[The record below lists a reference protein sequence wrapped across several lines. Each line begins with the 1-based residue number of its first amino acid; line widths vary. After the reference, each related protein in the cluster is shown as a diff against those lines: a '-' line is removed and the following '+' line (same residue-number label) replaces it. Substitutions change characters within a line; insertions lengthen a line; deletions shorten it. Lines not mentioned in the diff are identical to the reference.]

1 LVEPKHP
8 QLSVQNQ
15 CQLLGVSRSSYYYE
29 PKEVSE
35 EELTLLRL
43 LDEQYMKTPFYGSR
57 KFTVFLR
64 SMGYEVNRKRVI
76 RLMRQ
81 LGLQAIYPKRRTT
94 IFNPEHRVYPYLLK
108 DLSIEKANHVWCT
121 DITYLPIGKGH
132 FYLVVIMDWYS
143 RRVLAWKISN
153 TMDVDFCKRA
163 LEEALLNC
171 GTPEIFNSDQGSQF
185 TSKDFT
191 ERLQEEKVK
200 ISMDGRGRCYDN
212 IFIERLWRSL
222 KYELIYI
229 QEFENGKEL
238 TEEVNKWFNW
248 YNKER
253 PHQAL
258 DYQTPDEVY
267 RQSLTMSGKLSL
279 ENDDPIQSLA
289 SS

>member
-1 LVEPKHP
+1 
-8 QLSVQNQ
+8 
-15 CQLLGVSRSSYYYE
+15 
-29 PKEVSE
+29 VSE

-94 IFNPEHRVYPYLLK
+94 IVNPENRVYPYLLR
-108 DLSIEKANHVWCT
+108 DLSIERANHVWCT
-121 DITYLPIGKGH
+121 DITYLPTGKGH
-132 FYLVVIMDWYS
+132 FYLVAIMDWYS

-163 LEEALLNC
+163 LEEALLNY
-171 GTPEIFNSDQGSQF
+171 GKPEIFNSDQGSQF
-185 TSKDFT
+185 TSKEFT
-191 ERLQEEKVK
+191 ERLQKEKVK

-267 RQSLTMSGKLSL
+267 RQSLTMTAKLSL
-279 ENDDPIQSLA
+279 ENDAPIQSLA
-289 SS
+289 SP

>member
-1 LVEPKHP
+1 MVETEHP
-8 QLSVQNQ
+8 QLSVQKQ
-15 CQLLGVSRSSYYYE
+15 CQLLGVSRSSYYYQ

-64 SMGYEVNRKRVI
+64 SLGYEVNRKRVI

-81 LGLQAIYPKRRTT
+81 LGLQAIYPRRRTT
-94 IFNPEHRVYPYLLK
+94 IVNPEHRVYPYLLR
-108 DLSIEKANHVWCT
+108 DLSIERANHVWCT

-132 FYLVVIMDWYS
+132 FYLVAIMDWYS
-143 RRVLAWKISN
+143 RRVLGWKISN

-163 LEEALLNC
+163 LEEALSNY

-185 TSKDFT
+185 TSKEFT
-191 ERLQEEKVK
+191 ERLQKEKVK

-267 RQSLTMSGKLSL
+267 RRSLTMTRKLSL
-279 ENDDPIQSLA
+279 ENDAPVQSLA
-289 SS
+289 SP

>member
-1 LVEPKHP
+1 MVEVEHL
-8 QLSVQNQ
+8 QLSVQKQ
-15 CQLLGVSRSSYYYE
+15 CQLLGVSRSSYYYQ
-29 PKEVSE
+29 PKEVAE

-94 IFNPEHRVYPYLLK
+94 IINPEHRVYPYLLR
-108 DLSIEKANHVWCT
+108 DLSIARANHVWCT

-132 FYLVVIMDWYS
+132 FYLVAIMDWYS
-143 RRVLAWKISN
+143 RRVLGWKISN

-163 LEEALLNC
+163 LEEALLNY
-171 GTPEIFNSDQGSQF
+171 GKPEIFNSDQGSQF
-185 TSKDFT
+185 TSKEFT
-191 ERLQEEKVK
+191 ERLQKEKVK

-238 TEEVNKWFNW
+238 TEQVNKWFNW

-267 RQSLTMSGKLSL
+267 CQSLTMTRKLSL
-279 ENDDPIQSLA
+279 KNDEQVQSLA
-289 SS
+289 SP

>member
-1 LVEPKHP
+1 LVEVEHL
-8 QLSVQNQ
+8 QLSVQKQ
-15 CQLLGVSRSSYYYE
+15 CQLLGVSRSSYYYQ

-57 KFTVFLR
+57 KFTIFLR

-94 IFNPEHRVYPYLLK
+94 IINPEHRVYPYLLR
-108 DLSIEKANHVWCT
+108 DLSIARANHVWCT

-132 FYLVVIMDWYS
+132 FYLVAIMDWYS
-143 RRVLAWKISN
+143 RRVLGWKISN

-163 LEEALLNC
+163 LEEALLNY
-171 GTPEIFNSDQGSQF
+171 GKPEIFNSDQGSQF

-191 ERLQEEKVK
+191 ERLQKEKVK

-229 QEFENGKEL
+229 REFENGKEL
-238 TEEVNKWFNW
+238 TEQVNKWFNW

-267 RQSLTMSGKLSL
+267 RQSLTMTRRLSL
-279 ENDDPIQSLA
+279 KNDEQVQSLA
-289 SS
+289 SP

>member
-1 LVEPKHP
+1 MVEVEHL
-8 QLSVQNQ
+8 QLSVKKQ
-15 CQLLGVSRSSYYYE
+15 CQLLGVSRSSYYYQ
-29 PKEVSE
+29 PKEVAE

-94 IFNPEHRVYPYLLK
+94 IINPEHRVYPYLLR
-108 DLSIEKANHVWCT
+108 DLSIARANHVWCT

-132 FYLVVIMDWYS
+132 FYLVAIMDWYS
-143 RRVLAWKISN
+143 RRVLGWKISN

-163 LEEALLNC
+163 LEEALLNY
-171 GTPEIFNSDQGSQF
+171 GKPEIFNSDQGSQF
-185 TSKDFT
+185 TSKEFT
-191 ERLQEEKVK
+191 ERLQKEKVK

-238 TEEVNKWFNW
+238 TEQVNKWFNW

-267 RQSLTMSGKLSL
+267 CQSLTMTRKLSL
-279 ENDDPIQSLA
+279 KNDEQVQSLA
-289 SS
+289 SP

>member
-1 LVEPKHP
+1 MVEPQHP
-8 QLSVQNQ
+8 KLSVQKQ
-15 CQLLGVSRSSYYYE
+15 CQLLGINRSSYYYQ

-64 SMGYEVNRKRVI
+64 SQGYEVNRKRVI

-81 LGLQAIYPKRRTT
+81 LGLQAIYPRQRTT
-94 IFNPEHRVYPYLLK
+94 IVNPEHRVYPYLLR
-108 DLSIEKANHVWCT
+108 DLRIERANHVWCT

-132 FYLVVIMDWYS
+132 FYLVAIMDWYS
-143 RRVLAWKISN
+143 RRVLGWKISN

-163 LEEALLNC
+163 LEEALLNY
-171 GTPEIFNSDQGSQF
+171 GKPEIFNSDQGSQF

-229 QEFENGKEL
+229 QEFANGKEL
-238 TEEVNKWFNW
+238 TEKVNKWFNW

-267 RQSLTMSGKLSL
+267 YRSLTMTRKLSL
-279 ENDDPIQSLA
+279 ENDAPVQSLA
-289 SS
+289 SP

>member
-1 LVEPKHP
+1 LVEVEHP
-8 QLSVQNQ
+8 QLSVQKQ
-15 CQLLGVSRSSYYYE
+15 CQLLGVNRSSYYYQ
-29 PKEVSE
+29 PKEISE

-64 SMGYEVNRKRVI
+64 SQGYEVNRKRVI

-94 IFNPEHRVYPYLLK
+94 IVNPEHRVYPYLLR
-108 DLSIEKANHVWCT
+108 DLSIERANHVWCT

-132 FYLVVIMDWYS
+132 FYLVAIMDWYS
-143 RRVLAWKISN
+143 RRVLGWKISN
-153 TMDVDFCKRA
+153 TMDVEFCKRA
-163 LEEALLNC
+163 LEEALLNY

-185 TSKDFT
+185 TSKEFT
-191 ERLQEEKVK
+191 EHLQKEKVK

-229 QEFENGKEL
+229 QEFVDGKEL

-267 RQSLTMSGKLSL
+267 HRSLTMTRNLSL
-279 ENDDPIQSLA
+279 ENDAPVQSLA
-289 SS
+289 SP